1 MTLRKFGFATSAAAT
16 LWLLVPCAHAQISD
30 DTVKLGVLADMSG
43 LYSDLSGIG
52 SVVATQMAAEDFGGT
67 VLGKKIEVVS
77 ADHQNKPDIGSNI
90 ARQWIDQQG
99 VDAIVDVPVSSIA
112 FAVQQIA
119 KERNRVLLISSSGS
133 SDLTGK
139 SCSPTSVHWT
149 YDTYALAETAGKAMI
164 QQGGDSW
171 FFITADY
178 AFGHALERDTAAIV
192 KANGGTVVGAVRHPQ
207 DTADLSSFLFQAQ
220 TSKAKVIGLA
230 NAGGDTINSIKQ
242 ANEFGIIR
250 GGQKMIGLLTYI
262 SDVHGMGLQYAKGLI
277 LASAFYWDLTDETRA
292 WTRRFMERSK
302 KIPTMANAGAYG
314 ATLHYLKAIKEA
326 GTDEAQ
332 AVVRK
337 MKEIPVNDFFTKGG
351 SVREDGRVIRSMYLF
366 QVKSP
371 EESKYPYDYYKLLNT
386 VPGEQ
391 AFRPLAEGGC
401 PMVAKKS

>member
-1 MTLRKFGFATSAAAT
+1 MTLRTLGFATSAAAA
-16 LWLLVPCAHAQISD
+16 LWLHVPCAHAQISD

-401 PMVAKKS
+401 PLVAKKS

>member
-1 MTLRKFGFATSAAAT
+1 MTLRKFGFAGLVAAT
-16 LWLLVPCAHAQISD
+16 AWLLVPCARAQISD
-30 DTVKLGVLADMSG
+30 NTVKIGVLADMSG

-52 SVVATQMAAEDFGGT
+52 SVVATQMAVEDFGRT
-67 VLGKKIEVVS
+67 LPGKKIEVVS
-77 ADHQNKPDIGSNI
+77 ADHQNKPDIGANV
-90 ARQWIDQQG
+90 ARQWIDQHG
-99 VDAIVDVPVSSIA
+99 VDVIVDVPVSSVA

-119 KERNRVLLISSSGS
+119 KERNRALLISSSGS

-149 YDTYALAETAGKAMI
+149 YDTYALAQTAGKAMM

-192 KANGGTVVGAVRHPQ
+192 KANGGKVLGAIRHPQ
-207 DTADLSSFLFQAQ
+207 DTPDLSSFLLRAQ
-220 TSKAKVIGLA
+220 SSKAKVIGLA

-250 GGQKMIGLLTYI
+250 DGQKMIGLLTYI
-262 SDVHGMGLQYAKGLI
+262 SDVHGIGLQSAKGLV
-277 LASAFYWDLTDETRA
+277 LASAFYWDLTEETRS
-292 WTRRFMERSK
+292 WTKRFMERSK

-337 MKEIPVNDFFTKGG
+337 MKEIPVNDFFTKDG
-351 SVREDGRVIRSMYLF
+351 SVREDGRVIRNMYLF

-371 EESKYPYDYYKLLNT
+371 QESMYPYDYYKLLNT

-391 AFRPLAEGGC
+391 AFRPLSEGGC

>member
-1 MTLRKFGFATSAAAT
+1 M
-16 LWLLVPCAHAQISD
+16 PCAHAQISD

-401 PMVAKKS
+401 PLVAKKS

>member
-1 MTLRKFGFATSAAAT
+1 MTLRNLSFATSAAAA
-16 LWLLVPCAHAQISD
+16 LWLLAPCAHAQISG
-30 DTVKLGVLADMSG
+30 DTVRLGVLADMSG

-67 VLGKKIEVVS
+67 VLGKKLEVVS

-90 ARQWIDQQG
+90 AREWIDQQG

-119 KERNRVLLISSSGS
+119 KEKNRVLLISSSGS

>member
-1 MTLRKFGFATSAAAT
+1 MTLRNLGFATSAAAA
-16 LWLLVPCAHAQISD
+16 LLLLVPCAHAQISG

-52 SVVATQMAAEDFGGT
+52 SVVATQMAAEDFGGM

-90 ARQWIDQQG
+90 AREWIDQQG

-401 PMVAKKS
+401 PMIAKKS